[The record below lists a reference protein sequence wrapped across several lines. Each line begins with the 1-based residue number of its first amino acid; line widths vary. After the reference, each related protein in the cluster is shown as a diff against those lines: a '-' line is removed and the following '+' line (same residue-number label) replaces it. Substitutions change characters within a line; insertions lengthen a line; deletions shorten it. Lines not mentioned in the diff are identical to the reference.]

1 MKKFEVKNPFRIFNG
16 KDNQMEQFIAK
27 FFILFVCFLLCFASI
42 LNTKFKNDALRRE
55 TTAVYTKDFKLSL
68 TEQEGI
74 VEGVYA
80 SQDKTKAL
88 VILKFNN
95 SEFISSDANNFKM
108 FLTAR
113 KPDMNYDTLQSS
125 PNGYIYSFG
134 STGYMG
140 VLLYEPVGFNNQILD
155 LTIRNLSEL
164 TERASEDDVK
174 LSKWDGNSFKEFDQ
188 FRVLFNPGAKDVK
201 MLNALNT
208 QNIDVFDIYT
218 EAISKPAEEQLR
230 VTLGKDLEEMRGTLK
245 RMDEYGNRLFRNGI
259 TLGNV
264 PSVIK
269 DDRIDEFENPIKK
282 EKYLRLATRDNVNKG
297 FSFDWYNGSI
307 AEGYIDMLRGSYNPN
322 EYLARKAAE
331 NDESKEFNVAEL
343 IYMLDGKEFEL
354 TDLDDSGTHKTISN
368 NIDLLTGTMNEYF
381 QQKTKYQTQ
390 DLKSLLYL
398 ELDVKDASTNYTVNT
413 EKDALQLY

>member
-1 MKKFEVKNPFRIFNG
+1 MKKIEVKNPFRIFNG
-16 KDNQMEQFIAK
+16 KHNQMEQFIAK
-27 FFILFVCFLLCFASI
+27 FSILFICFLLCFVSI

-55 TTAVYTKDFKLSL
+55 TTAVYTNDFKLSL
-68 TEQEGI
+68 TEQEGT

-95 SEFISSDANNFKM
+95 SEFISSDANNFRM

-164 TERASEDDVK
+164 TERANEDEVE
-174 LSKWDGNSFKEFDQ
+174 LSKWDGNSFKEYDQ

-218 EAISKPAEEQLR
+218 EAISKPVEEQLR
-230 VTLGKDLEEMRGTLK
+230 TTLGKDLEEMRGTLK

-282 EKYLRLATRDNVNKG
+282 EKYLRLAIRDNVNKG
-297 FSFDWYNGSI
+297 FSFDWYNGSV
-307 AEGYIDMLRGSYNPN
+307 AEGYIDELRGSYNSN

-331 NDESKEFNVAEL
+331 KDESKEFNVADL